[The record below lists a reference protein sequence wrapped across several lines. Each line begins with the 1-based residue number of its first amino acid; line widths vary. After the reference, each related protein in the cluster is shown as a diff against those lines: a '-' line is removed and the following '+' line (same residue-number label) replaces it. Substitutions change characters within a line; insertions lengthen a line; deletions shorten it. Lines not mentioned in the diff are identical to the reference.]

1 MRVKNK
7 KTKKVKKNIIAGIVH
22 IHSTFNNTIVTVTD
36 LNGNTI
42 AHSSAGANGFKGTR
56 KSTPFA
62 AQIAAENAMQKALVD
77 GLKKVEI
84 IVKGQGVGRETAIRA
99 IQKLGLRII
108 TIKDVTP
115 IPHNGCR
122 PPKKRRVKIYSYS

>member
-1 MRVKNK
+1 MRT
-7 KTKKVKKNIIAGIVH
+7 KTKKVKRNIIAGIVH
-22 IHSTFNNTIVTVTD
+22 ILSTFNNTIVTVTD

-42 AHSSAGANGFKGTR
+42 AYSSAGSNGFKGTR
-56 KSTPFA
+56 KATPFA
-62 AQIAAENAMQKALVD
+62 AQVAAENAISKALND

-84 IVKGQGVGRETAIRA
+84 VIKGLGVGRETAIRA
-99 IQKLGLRII
+99 IQKMDLRVI

-122 PPKKRRVKIYSYS
+122 PPKKRRV

>member
-1 MRVKNK
+1 MRT
-7 KTKKVKKNIIAGIVH
+7 KTKKVKRNIIAGIVH
-22 IHSTFNNTIVTVTD
+22 IQSTFNNTIVTVTD

-42 AHSSAGANGFKGTR
+42 AYSSAGSNGFKGTR
-56 KSTPFA
+56 KATPFA
-62 AQIAAENAMQKALVD
+62 AQVAAENAISKALND

-84 IVKGQGVGRETAIRA
+84 VIKGQGVGRETAIRA
-99 IQKLGLRII
+99 IQKMDLRVI

-122 PPKKRRVKIYSYS
+122 PPKKRRV

>member
-1 MRVKNK
+1 MRAKV
-7 KTKKVKKNIIAGIVH
+7 KKVKRNVVSGMVH

-36 LNGNTI
+36 LNGNTL
-42 AHSSAGANGFKGTR
+42 AHSSAGANGFKGAR
-56 KSTPFA
+56 KATPFA
-62 AQIAAENAMQKALVD
+62 AQVAAENAMAKALSD

-99 IQKLGLRII
+99 IQKLGLRIT

-115 IPHNGCR
+115 VPHNGCR
-122 PPKKRRVKIYSYS
+122 PPKKRRV